1 MGESWWVVIIELKDH
16 SVVKYASKGYNRVNA
31 KFNAE
36 SSKDYRDWMVLNSNS
51 VVNVGVIKSMNA
63 YSKTGFI
70 QT

>member
-1 MGESWWVVIIELKDH
+1 MRSVAVGEYWWVINIELKDH

-51 VVNVGVIKSMNA
+51 VVNVGVIKIHER
-63 YSKTGFI
+63 I
-70 QT
+70 Q